1 MKVDQ
6 SPLYNDLASVQQLG
20 RGGDPQ
26 DPQRLAA
33 AARQF
38 ESMFVQMMTKAMRDA
53 NRALIGDSPFS
64 SHESEI
70 YQEMLDNQLSVM
82 NGSGIGL
89 AEVVLRQLQGGDTG
103 TPEAL
108 ASMGYAAPAR
118 NPNLDLRAAQLA
130 MRHRDPVPLEAP
142 SAPPFKVPRL
152 GVQSL
157 LWDQDATGFS
167 SSEAFSQQLYPAA
180 RQAASMLG
188 VDPRLLLSQA
198 ALETGWG
205 QRMISGNRGE
215 NSFNLFG
222 IKADASWQGP
232 KVWVDTLEYR
242 DGVAVRERAA
252 FRAYGSYE
260 ESFADYAR
268 FIREQPRYQEALRQA
283 GTPRGYIQALQQA
296 GYATDPDYA
305 RKVMAIYRGDSI
317 QQAPLAMNQSAAGTT
332 SYQ

>member
-6 SPLYNDLASVQQLG
+6 SALYNDLASVQQLG

-89 AEVVLRQLQGGDTG
+89 AEVVLRQLQGGETG

-142 SAPPFKVPRL
+142 STPPFKVPRL

-180 RQAASMLG
+180 RQAASILG

-268 FIREQPRYQEALRQA
+268 FIREQPRYQEALRQV

>member
-1 MKVDQ
+1 M
-6 SPLYNDLASVQQLG
+6 
-20 RGGDPQ
+20 
-26 DPQRLAA
+26 
-33 AARQF
+33 
-38 ESMFVQMMTKAMRDA
+38 
-53 NRALIGDSPFS
+53 
-64 SHESEI
+64 
-70 YQEMLDNQLSVM
+70 
-82 NGSGIGL
+82 
-89 AEVVLRQLQGGDTG
+89 
-103 TPEAL
+103 
-108 ASMGYAAPAR
+108 
-118 NPNLDLRAAQLA
+118 
-130 MRHRDPVPLEAP
+130 
-142 SAPPFKVPRL
+142 PRL

>member
-89 AEVVLRQLQGGDTG
+89 AEVVLRQLQGGETG

-142 SAPPFKVPRL
+142 STPPFKVPRL

-180 RQAASMLG
+180 RQAASILG

-205 QRMISGNRGE
+205 QRMISGSRGE